1 MKLTIIKFETIAST
15 NDEAIRLA
23 KLGVDEG
30 MCITSRSQTNG
41 RGRNG
46 RIWVSPSDSGLYFSI
61 VLRPKI
67 EPKFISL
74 LTLMTAVAV
83 YETLKN
89 TFSLSPDIKWVND
102 IHINGRKICGIL
114 AEAFETEI
122 GIAVVVGI
130 GINLNSQNFP
140 VEFCEIATSIL
151 SESGEKPDIE
161 ILLQNLTKQFLK
173 LYENFDPKTIR
184 EMWAERSSYAFGKS
198 VSVVLNDE
206 TIYGTTRGLEE
217 NGALR
222 VEIENNEIVIVQ
234 AGDVQSL
241 RSSLI

>member
-30 MCITSRSQTNG
+30 MCITSRQQTAG

-46 RIWVSPSDSGLYFSI
+46 RIWISPADSGLYFSI

-67 EPKFISL
+67 EPKLISL

-83 YETLKN
+83 SETLK
-89 TFSLSPDIKWVND
+89 TTYSLSTDIKWVND
-102 IHINGRKICGIL
+102 IHINGKKICGIL

-122 GIAVVVGI
+122 GLAVVVGI

-140 VEFCEIATSIL
+140 VEFSEIATSIL
-151 SESGEKPDIE
+151 SETGEKPDVE
-161 ILLQNLTKQFLK
+161 NLMQNLTKEFLK
-173 LYENFDPKTIR
+173 LYENFDPKSIR
-184 EMWAERSSYAFGKS
+184 EMWIERSSYAFGKS
-198 VSVVLNDE
+198 VSVSLNDE
-206 TIYGTTRGLEE
+206 TINGTTCGIEE

-222 VEIENNEIVIVQ
+222 VEIENNAIVIVQ
-234 AGDVQSL
+234 AGDVKSL
-241 RSSLI
+241 RSTLT